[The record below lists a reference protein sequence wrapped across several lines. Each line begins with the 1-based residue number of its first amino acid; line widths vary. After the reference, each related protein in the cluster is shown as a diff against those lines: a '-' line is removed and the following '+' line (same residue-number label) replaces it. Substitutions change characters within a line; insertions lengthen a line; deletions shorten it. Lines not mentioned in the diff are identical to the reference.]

1 MYDGILGMDWKD
13 THIKSISRK
22 HQKLLF
28 WDSTRNATSILGEN
42 GKPHIQL
49 VTLTNLAKGMRKK
62 QLVYDIPLSPISWS
76 QVQSRTKWLN
86 AYYYIFSEELTQ
98 FSPKCKVD
106 YDIEL
111 IPSAQLISKKIYK
124 ILALK
129 SIELKDYLT

>member
-1 MYDGILGMDWKD
+1 MMGYWAWTGKIHISNLLVASTKNFCFGIVQGMPLQSWG
-13 THIKSISRK
+13 RM
-22 HQKLLF
+22 
-28 WDSTRNATSILGEN
+28 EN
-42 GKPHIQL
+42 QLQL

-86 AYYYIFSEELTQ
+86 ACYYIFSEELTQ

-106 YDIEL
+106 YAIEL
-111 IPSAQLISKKIYK
+111 IPSAQLISKKMYK